1 MFEREMKHIEFDGQ
15 SYPYKCTIS
24 VLEKLQERY
33 GTLKNF
39 EMELK
44 FKNQKGDNPK
54 EMQVEVGI
62 GALAYALEAMIAEG
76 IEIEQCQLEPLT
88 ETDIRRYAGDEY
100 GLFELLAI
108 VNEEFTRCFDKK
120 KNVRTTQRETGK
132 KS

>member
-1 MFEREMKHIEFDGQ
+1 MFEKELKHIEFDGK
-15 SYPYKCTIS
+15 SYPYKCTIG

-33 GTLKNF
+33 GTLKAF

-44 FKNQKGDNPK
+44 FKNQDGNPK
-54 EMQVEVGI
+54 DMQVEVGI
-62 GALAYALEAMIAEG
+62 GALAFALEAMIAEG

-100 GLFELLAI
+100 GLYELLAI

-120 KNVRTTQRETGK
+120 KNARTTQRETGK